1 MYYPSN
7 LDDLNVKLKPIFK
20 KIRKL
25 PNSQFEKP
33 ELILNIGETIQNT
46 FKNPI
51 NNLKNYINSIE
62 TLPNYISLNKNFNCH
77 TDKSTSKYLF
87 LKKTMDNYNGNL
99 IKLQEI
105 KTDLINIK
113 LSTIFKKYFLIKIRK
128 TKNNVEHIILLR
140 NYLRIKQNNKCA
152 LCNTNLNEDCTFEHI
167 IPISK
172 DGFAS
177 LQNGAAVHKWCN
189 EYLGVLKKK
198 EKIKLLNI

>member
-62 TLPNYISLNKNFNCH
+62 TLPNYISLNKKINCH
-77 TDKSTSKYLF
+77 TTKQNKSTSKYLF
-87 LKKTMDNYNGNL
+87 LKKTVDTYNENL

-105 KTDLINIK
+105 KKNLLNVK
-113 LSTIFKKYFLIKIRK
+113 LSTIIKKYFLI
-128 TKNNVEHIILLR
+128 
-140 NYLRIKQNNKCA
+140 
-152 LCNTNLNEDCTFEHI
+152 
-167 IPISK
+167 
-172 DGFAS
+172 
-177 LQNGAAVHKWCN
+177 
-189 EYLGVLKKK
+189 
-198 EKIKLLNI
+198 